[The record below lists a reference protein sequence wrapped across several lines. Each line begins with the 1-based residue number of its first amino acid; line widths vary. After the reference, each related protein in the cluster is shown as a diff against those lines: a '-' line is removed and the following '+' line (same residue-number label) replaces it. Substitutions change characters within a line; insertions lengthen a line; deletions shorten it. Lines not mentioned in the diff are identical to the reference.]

1 MSLLI
6 REEGTSLV
14 AHMVKSLPAMQET
27 WVWSLGLGNPL
38 EKGMATHCSIL
49 AWRIPWREE
58 SGGLQPMGL
67 QRIRHDWA
75 TNTSTINIPLS
86 GGTTVYLSIHLMKD
100 VLVAFKFWQSW
111 ISCYK
116 HLCAGFCMDISFQLF
131 WININSKIAW
141 LSDKNMSSFVMPAVF
156 QSSCTILHSH
166 QQCTRFSV
174 APHPGQHLVLSVFW
188 GLAILVNA

>member
-1 MSLLI
+1 MDWQLI
-6 REEGTSLV
+6 SV
-14 AHMVKSLPAMQET
+14 AQVVKSLPAMQET

-131 WININSKIAW
+131 WININSRIAW

-166 QQCTRFSV
+166 QQWMRAPI
-174 APHPGQHLVLSVFW
+174 APHPCQYLVLLLFGFW
-188 GLAILVNA
+188 PF